1 MPSTSPTKP
10 GTRRLS
16 EVTKHL
22 VLPSGIAATGYP
34 SVERQC
40 RKMGVVHDDWQRALS
55 RAVLAKRETGLYA
68 AGVGGIY
75 LSTCRQV
82 GKTYTFGSLIFALCA
97 LTPGTVALWTA
108 HHTRTSDE
116 TYESLVAMARRPL
129 IAPYIAKTPS
139 GNGRQAIVFTN
150 GSRIMF
156 GAREHGFG
164 RGIPGVSIV
173 VFDEAQILKQAALN
187 DMIPAA
193 NTVKNPLI
201 LYMGTP
207 PDPKDPAEVFKSRRR
222 EALRIEKARAD
233 GDDATSNMLYVEIGA
248 DDGAN
253 PDDEK
258 QRRKGNPSYPQR
270 TPLESIMRLREQLG
284 DDAAFVREGLGVWD
298 RDDAAARLITET
310 EWSET
315 QVDEAPDGVRSFG
328 VAFSA
333 DGERQSVGG
342 VVKHDAGAH
351 VELIGSQTGSTDAGI
366 TALVRWFTTDPA
378 KPERWRTA
386 ARITISG
393 RSHANLLWQALREA
407 GVPAAVLH
415 VATTSD
421 YFTSC
426 SMLYDGIV
434 DHTVTHPA
442 SPEPDALDDAAAVCD
457 RLFRGKDGAWG
468 WKPTTTD
475 GDETPLE
482 AVGLALWG
490 ARTAKRQ
497 PGRKQ
502 VLV

>member
-22 VLPSGIAATGYP
+22 VLPSGITATGYP

-40 RKMGVVHDDWQRALS
+40 RKMGVVHDDWQKALS

-75 LSTCRQV
+75 LSTRRQV

-97 LTPGTVALWTA
+97 LTPGTVVLWTA

-129 IAPYIAKTPS
+129 IAPFIAKTPS

-173 VFDEAQILKQAALN
+173 VFDEAQILKQSALN

-207 PDPKDPAEVFKSRRR
+207 PDPKDPAEVFKARRR
-222 EALRIEKARAD
+222 EALRTEKARAA
-233 GDDATSNMLYVEIGA
+233 GETVESNMLFVEIGA

-253 PDDEK
+253 PDDRK
-258 QRRKGNPSYPQR
+258 QWKKGNPSYPLR
-270 TPLESIMRLREQLG
+270 TPAESILRLREQLG

-298 RDDAAARLITET
+298 PDEIAGRLITAD
-310 EWSET
+310 EWSAT
-315 QVDEAPDGVRSFG
+315 RTAVAPEGVRSFG

-333 DGERQSVGG
+333 DGDRQSVAG
-342 VVKHDAGAH
+342 VVKHADGAH
-351 VELIGSQTGSTDAGI
+351 VELIGAQTGSTDSGI
-366 TALVRWFTTDPA
+366 ASLVHVRSGETGALA
-378 KPERWRTA
+378 YGCE
-386 ARITISG
+386 
-393 RSHANLLWQALREA
+393 
-407 GVPAAVLH
+407 
-415 VATTSD
+415 
-421 YFTSC
+421 
-426 SMLYDGIV
+426 
-434 DHTVTHPA
+434 DH
-442 SPEPDALDDAAAVCD
+442 DL
-457 RLFRGKDGAWG
+457 G
-468 WKPTTTD
+468 
-475 GDETPLE
+475 
-482 AVGLALWG
+482 
-490 ARTAKRQ
+490 
-497 PGRKQ
+497 
-502 VLV
+502 

>member
-22 VLPSGIAATGYP
+22 VLPSGIVATGYP

-40 RKMGVVHDDWQRALS
+40 RKMGVVHDDWQRALA
-55 RAVLAKRETGLYA
+55 RAVLAKRDTGLYA

-97 LTPGTVALWTA
+97 LTPGTVVLWTA

-129 IAPYIAKTPS
+129 IAPFIAKTPS

-164 RGIPGVSIV
+164 RGIPGVSVV
-173 VFDEAQILKQAALN
+173 VFDEAQILKQSALN

-207 PDPKDPAEVFKSRRR
+207 PDPKDPAEVFKARRR
-222 EALRIEKARAD
+222 EALRIESARAD
-233 GDDATSNMLYVEIGA
+233 GEDVASNMLYVEIGA

-258 QRRKGNPSYPQR
+258 QRRKGNPSYPER

-298 RDDAAARLITET
+298 RDETANRLITDT
-310 EWSET
+310 EWGET
-315 QVDEAPDGVRSFG
+315 STTVAPDGIRSFG

-342 VVKHDAGAH
+342 VVKHPEGAH
-351 VELIGSQTGSTDAGI
+351 VELIGAQTGSTDAGV
-366 TALVRWFTTDPA
+366 ADLVRWFTRDPA
-378 KPERWRTA
+378 RPERWRTA

-393 RSHANLLWQALREA
+393 SSHATLLWQALREA
-407 GVPAAVLH
+407 GVPANVLH
-415 VATTSD
+415 LATAGE

-426 SMLYDGIV
+426 SMLYDAVI
-434 DHTVTHPA
+434 DRTVTHPA
-442 SPEPDALDDAAAVCD
+442 SEEPDALDASVAVCD
-457 RLFRGKDGAWG
+457 KQLRRKDGAWG
-468 WKPTTTD
+468 WKATTSD

-490 ARTAKRQ
+490 ARTSKRR

-502 VLV
+502 VAV